1 MASWPMRIV
10 GSSEKSTFSRC
21 EICSGLQAD
30 DQQRLCRCNSYDNA
44 QARTIIGLFKTEVIN
59 RLGPWK
65 SKDQVEWEPC
75 NRSIGST
82 RSARS
87 NLLATSRQSKQ
98 RRSTNK
104 PCKRSKSQIEIRN
117 QKSPI
122 KPGRF
127 KAGKPSCS
135 RKRFFN
141 VS

>member
-1 MASWPMRIV
+1 MWRTLALALRVPGCREPDKWLRGRCIV

-87 NLLATSRQSKQ
+87 NLSSPT
-98 RRSTNK
+98 
-104 PCKRSKSQIEIRN
+104 RN
-117 QKSPI
+117 SP
-122 KPGRF
+122 
-127 KAGKPSCS
+127 
-135 RKRFFN
+135 N
-141 VS
+141 